1 MVVNGIYQLAS
12 EVVLRDADQV
22 CFHTANG
29 YVVRFNEVGYTTL
42 LHFVE
47 PHRVS
52 DAADTI
58 SRLFSA
64 DYAHV
69 EVDVS
74 AFVADL
80 VSKQILVPSG
90 P

>member
-1 MVVNGIYQLAS
+1 MVVDGIYQLAS

-58 SRLFSA
+58 SRLFTGASTVTFLRSNFPIGRA
-64 DYAHV
+64 CH
-69 EVDVS
+69 S
-74 AFVADL
+74 M
-80 VSKQILVPSG
+80 KH
-90 P
+90 